1 MRTLRAILRH
11 LLVWWLPGL
20 AMLAVLACGFLFWL
34 AGTQS
39 GTRLLLTTAAQQLDG
54 QALDVRG
61 SVLRG
66 LNVGRLELETGG
78 TRVEIADLGLKV
90 DWRALGQRR
99 LHVRE
104 LSAAAVTVT
113 LAPAAA
119 EETPPAQDEAP
130 FSLPSLPVDIALDQL
145 TLGEFHLLQNGEAL
159 PVSLS
164 GLAATFAAGQ
174 DSARLRIASLRVGH
188 EIGQAELSGEAELR
202 ALADPWPFSLRLDVA
217 ARGAGLIP
225 RCARPS
231 ACAPSLAMAR
241 TPRRAARGRRA
252 RTRPT
257 RPARH
262 PARRPSPPRR
272 KRPARQRARRRHPR
286 PPTRRPPLSSAPE
299 PACRVLLSADAAGSL
314 DGLQAKLEGTGSG
327 LALNVLADLAP
338 RTPLVLRSAS
348 AQARLPDTSTLT
360 AQFDLKAAADG
371 QGRDRIEGRVGAER
385 LDLGPWLGKDIPQA
399 VLSLSADL
407 GAELENLSQLRLAAV
422 DLRIQEG
429 SRWNKQP
436 LAGALKARVELP
448 AATTPTAVA
457 GDASTTATAGTATS
471 GAGAADDPLAGLRI
485 QGLDV
490 DLTLGRNRIR
500 AQGDVGA
507 ADGAL
512 TLDAQAPQLDAFWP
526 GLPGGAELKGKLNGT
541 AAAHRGEFSA
551 RYMPAKVRAGV
562 LGEAPAQADIAF
574 TGGWGRG
581 PAGDADAALTGWRG
595 TFSRLNAESAG
606 FAVAAERPLSVA
618 YLPGAVAPQ
627 WQWQVGATTLGLTL
641 PGKERLA
648 LAHKGS
654 RGGGARWGNRRPG
667 GQPGDHGGHDAAGD
681 RRHRPRPPPGWTR
694 APSGS
699 TPWWPKPSAASRSM
713 CPGT

>member
-217 ARGAGLIP
+217 ARGAGPDSPLCQAERLRAIVGNGANAQAGG
-225 RCARPS
+225 ARPEGADKTDKAGKASGKAAKPAQAQKAGKATGATPAS
-231 ACAPSLAMAR
+231 APADAPATAFVGPGTGLPCAAERRRGGVAR
-241 TPRRAARGRRA
+241 RPAGQAGRHRLRAGVERAGRSGAAHAWCCAAPAPRRAC
-252 RTRPT
+252 RTRP
-257 RPARH
+257 R
-262 PARRPSPPRR
+262 
-272 KRPARQRARRRHPR
+272 
-286 PPTRRPPLSSAPE
+286 
-299 PACRVLLSADAAGSL
+299 
-314 DGLQAKLEGTGSG
+314 
-327 LALNVLADLAP
+327 
-338 RTPLVLRSAS
+338 
-348 AQARLPDTSTLT
+348 
-360 AQFDLKAAADG
+360 
-371 QGRDRIEGRVGAER
+371 
-385 LDLGPWLGKDIPQA
+385 
-399 VLSLSADL
+399 
-407 GAELENLSQLRLAAV
+407 
-422 DLRIQEG
+422 
-429 SRWNKQP
+429 
-436 LAGALKARVELP
+436 
-448 AATTPTAVA
+448 
-457 GDASTTATAGTATS
+457 
-471 GAGAADDPLAGLRI
+471 
-485 QGLDV
+485 
-490 DLTLGRNRIR
+490 
-500 AQGDVGA
+500 
-507 ADGAL
+507 
-512 TLDAQAPQLDAFWP
+512 
-526 GLPGGAELKGKLNGT
+526 
-541 AAAHRGEFSA
+541 
-551 RYMPAKVRAGV
+551 
-562 LGEAPAQADIAF
+562 
-574 TGGWGRG
+574 
-581 PAGDADAALTGWRG
+581 
-595 TFSRLNAESAG
+595 
-606 FAVAAERPLSVA
+606 
-618 YLPGAVAPQ
+618 
-627 WQWQVGATTLGLTL
+627 
-641 PGKERLA
+641 
-648 LAHKGS
+648 
-654 RGGGARWGNRRPG
+654 
-667 GQPGDHGGHDAAGD
+667 
-681 RRHRPRPPPGWTR
+681 
-694 APSGS
+694 
-699 TPWWPKPSAASRSM
+699 
-713 CPGT
+713 